1 MNPIP
6 ETGNKDRIQ
15 GSGIPDF
22 TLYCIENPDFVSGTV
37 SEVRDMGDCVQLVL
51 GSCKDYYYAIS
62 PSHSMTLMVLPV
74 LPKLDWALGGVIT
87 MKAKLDLEVERSFA
101 SLSMEPD
108 ADLTVKLGTNIHKH
122 PVLLCYLNHRF
133 VREMRIVSLTMT
145 ANDSAMSSG
154 SRWDQ
159 FQLVRVKYT
168 PESTTRNCVVWR
180 ARTYEILDKQ
190 NGQQIS

>member
-15 GSGIPDF
+15 DSGIPDF

-37 SEVRDMGDCVQLVL
+37 SEVQDMGDCVRLTL
-51 GSCKDYYYAIS
+51 ANHASLHHAL
-62 PSHSMTLMVLPV
+62 PPRHSLTLMVLPV

-108 ADLTVKLGTNIHKH
+108 ADLTVKLGTNIDNH
-122 PVLLCYLNHRF
+122 PVLLCYVNHRF
-133 VREMRIVSLTMT
+133 VREIRIMSLTMT

-154 SRWDQ
+154 SRWDH

>member
-1 MNPIP
+1 LNPIP
-6 ETGNKDRIQ
+6 ETGNKDRVQ

-22 TLYCIENPDFVSGTV
+22 TLYRIENPDFVSGTI
-37 SEVRDMGDCVQLVL
+37 SEVQDMGDCVRLTL
-51 GSCKDYYYAIS
+51 ANHAGLYNAL
-62 PSHSMTLMVLPV
+62 PPRHSLTLMGQPAH
-74 LPKLDWALGGVIT
+74 PKLNWTEKGVIT
-87 MKAKLDLEVERSFA
+87 MAAKVALEVERSFA

-108 ADLTVKLGTNIHKH
+108 ADLTVRLGTNIDKH

-133 VREMRIVSLTMT
+133 VREIRIMSLTIT
-145 ANDSAMSSG
+145 SNDSAMSSG

-159 FQLVRVKYT
+159 IQLVRVKYT
-168 PESTTRNCVVWR
+168 PESTTRNCVIWE